1 MASSLSSLF
10 GRTKLYEPSPR
21 FDHGTAAVRG
31 RCYLW
36 GGWFAQDFSES
47 GRRKLTSTAEIFDP
61 YLETWEEHPTTGVPP
76 PGLYNGACTS
86 LLDSLYWFGGWDGS
100 YYCNFL
106 HRLDT
111 TTLKWRKLQPLS
123 QVYGPMRKHGC
134 GMVSFLQNR
143 LAVFG
148 GYGIPTG
155 PTQPGAMFTKSTH
168 YTDGSGWS
176 NELHVFNITE
186 GMWGQYYLHDER
198 ESASFSVLNWLGR
211 IL

>member
-1 MASSLSSLF
+1 MASILSSLF
-10 GRTKLYEPSPR
+10 GQTKLYEPSPR
-21 FDHGTAAVRG
+21 LSHGAAAVGG

-36 GGWFAQDFSES
+36 GGRVQDFTAS
-47 GRRKLTSTAEIFDP
+47 GRRKLTSTVDIFDP

-76 PGLYNGACTS
+76 PGLYFGACTS

-100 YYCNFL
+100 CRYNSL

-111 TTLKWRKLQPLS
+111 TTLEWREIQPLN
-123 QVYGPMRKHGC
+123 QADGPMRKIGC
-134 GMVSFLQNR
+134 GMVSFLQDQ

-168 YTDGSGWS
+168 YTDGRGWS
-176 NELHVFNITE
+176 SELHVFTITE

-198 ESASFSVLNWLGR
+198 
-211 IL
+211 